1 MDSAER
7 KALKARAHN
16 LEPVVL
22 IGSKGVTDEVI
33 AEIDRALKAHE
44 LIKVRAPGLDRHQ
57 RADALGSIVER
68 TKAENVQHIGK
79 VFKAY
84 RNHPRHQR
92 PQRAFHFDLLKRVV
106 VHQGCET

>member
-22 IGSKGVTDEVI
+22 IGNKGVTDEVI

-44 LIKVRAPGLDRHQ
+44 LIKVRAPGLDRDQ
-57 RADALGSIVER
+57 RDQALVSIVER
-68 TKAENVQHIGK
+68 TRAEKVQHIGK
-79 VFKAY
+79 VFVLY
-84 RNHPRHQR
+84 RKN
-92 PQRAFHFDLLKRVV
+92 DD
-106 VHQGCET
+106 E